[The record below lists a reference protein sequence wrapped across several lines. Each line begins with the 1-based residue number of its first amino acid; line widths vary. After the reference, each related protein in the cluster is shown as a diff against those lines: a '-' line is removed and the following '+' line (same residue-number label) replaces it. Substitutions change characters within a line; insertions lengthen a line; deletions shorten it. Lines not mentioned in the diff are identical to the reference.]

1 MLAAAALNYQ
11 VVSYAGAYVSAPR
24 ADVVM
29 GAKSKAK
36 GVKEFRKGANK
47 FSYIDVATGKEYVET
62 SSAVSAQFDEIGVLP
77 PIGRWDPLK
86 IREQGP
92 ERYRRFVEM
101 EIKHGRLAMAAF
113 LGVITTYSG
122 FRFPGYLS
130 NSLQLKF
137 EDVPGTMIGS
147 WAAIPERA
155 WIQIVFLVA
164 LLEADIFKQDPEKAP
179 GDVVPEG
186 WLWARYPDGYT
197 VWLGDGSEKTVA
209 EDELFLGKTWK
220 LNAERNNGR
229 AAMMGITG
237 MLIHEGLTGNPV
249 WPIPVPPQPVLE
261 SALDDIEKGPAR
273 VGSFVLASLGMTFAG
288 AIAAIPE
295 FGKKS

>member
-1 MLAAAALNYQ
+1 MLSVAALQSVALLNAP
-11 VVSYAGAYVSAPR
+11 VASVTTPR

-29 GAKSKAK
+29 GAKSKP
-36 GVKEFRKGANK
+36 KEFRKGANK

-229 AAMMGITG
+229 AAMMGISG
-237 MLIHEGLTGNPV
+237 MYIHELLTGNPV
-249 WPIPVPPQPVLE
+249 FP
-261 SALDDIEKGPAR
+261 
-273 VGSFVLASLGMTFAG
+273 LG
-288 AIAAIPE
+288 E
-295 FGKKS
+295 N